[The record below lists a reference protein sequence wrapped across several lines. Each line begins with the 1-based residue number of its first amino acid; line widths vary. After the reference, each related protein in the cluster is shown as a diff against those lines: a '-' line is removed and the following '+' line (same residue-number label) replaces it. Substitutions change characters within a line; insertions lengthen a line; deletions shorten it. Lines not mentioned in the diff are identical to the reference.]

1 MTPRP
6 PPALITPLW
15 TCDEIHVP
23 CSAGHDSEETK
34 KGTVGEFLAIVLG
47 AEGLLHHAAGV
58 DESEGHRSPG
68 KE

>member
-23 CSAGHDSEETK
+23 CSAGPDSEETRRAR
-34 KGTVGEFLAIVLG
+34 LASSSLSSWALRASCTTLRV
-47 AEGLLHHAAGV
+47 
-58 DESEGHRSPG
+58 
-68 KE
+68 